1 MLPKAVFDEKID
13 RDNQLATVE
22 FDTVYYVNVLEK
34 AVKKTMGKAFR
45 NLSAGDL
52 ARINDSLTGKMDETL
67 PKEVQDAVIGMR
79 LSIDGLSQNYISIL
93 DQNLGDLL
101 RQFDGPQRELLDAYI
116 QAKEIDTSTRAGRD
130 EAAALL
136 DEAKARFKGAAEEA
150 GVSGDLRQP
159 IQDIQKAM
167 SQIGL
172 LKVIRGNVGQY
183 VNRSY
188 RAFDDPAWNEKVPD
202 QVLADARSYLRNRLE
217 QAGVDPESIPNRVEV
232 IVNDI
237 LKEGTAYGSMEAF
250 IKESTLGAKDLSIL
264 QKRKEIAPEI
274 RALYWGSMTTPG

>member
-1 MLPKAVFDEKID
+1 
-13 RDNQLATVE
+13 
-22 FDTVYYVNVLEK
+22 
-34 AVKKTMGKAFR
+34 
-45 NLSAGDL
+45 
-52 ARINDSLTGKMDETL
+52 
-67 PKEVQDAVIGMR
+67 
-79 LSIDGLSQNYISIL
+79 
-93 DQNLGDLL
+93 
-101 RQFDGPQRELLDAYI
+101 
-116 QAKEIDTSTRAGRD
+116 
-130 EAAALL
+130 
-136 DEAKARFKGAAEEA
+136 
-150 GVSGDLRQP
+150 
-159 IQDIQKAM
+159 M

-217 QAGVDPESIPNRVEV
+217 QARRSESIPNRVEV

-250 IKESTLGAKDLSIL
+250 IKEPTLGAKDLSIL

-274 RALYWGSMTTPG
+274 RALLGSMTTPGSLRKPLRKWRA